1 MNAADDRVP
10 LVFEDTASA
19 RDVFLAWEKLR
30 LVYNAALVLA
40 TLAGMALNPQASFL
54 DRSFLRLL
62 LYGSVVANVLYCAGP
77 VAEGYLAWMGAPR
90 RSARAVVFTLGC
102 VLGATLAFVCV
113 VFWRLFDGFD

>member
-19 RDVFLAWEKLR
+19 RDVFLAWERRR
-30 LVYNAALVLA
+30 LVYNAVLVVA
-40 TLAGMALNPQASFL
+40 TLVGMATNARASLL
-54 DRSFLRLL
+54 DAPFRRFL

-90 RSARAVVFTLGC
+90 RSARALVFTLGC
-102 VLGATLAFVCV
+102 LLGAGLALACV
-113 VFWRLFDGFD
+113 GCWRLFDGFD

>member
-40 TLAGMALNPQASFL
+40 TGIGVVLGPDDVLADRAYLGHLIRAAVLANALF
-54 DRSFLRLL
+54 
-62 LYGSVVANVLYCAGP
+62 CAGT

-90 RSARAVVFTLGC
+90 RPSRAILFALGTL
-102 VLGATLAFVCV
+102 LTMLLAMADAA
-113 VFWRLFDGFD
+113 WWGTRGF

>member
-40 TLAGMALNPQASFL
+40 TALAVGFGQPFRRVDVDRAFLAHLGEGAAILN
-54 DRSFLRLL
+54 
-62 LYGSVVANVLYCAGP
+62 VAFCAGP
-77 VAEGYLAWMGAPR
+77 VLESYMAWMGAPR
-90 RSARAVVFTLGC
+90 SAFRLALFTPGCLFAMLWVFSSIGSFL
-102 VLGATLAFVCV
+102 L
-113 VFWRLFDGFD
+113 RHP